1 MDALVLCAD
10 FRLALARPPLTVLRI
25 N

>member
-1 MDALVLCAD
+1 MDAFVLSTD
-10 FRLALARPPLTVLRI
+10 FRLALARSPLTVLRI